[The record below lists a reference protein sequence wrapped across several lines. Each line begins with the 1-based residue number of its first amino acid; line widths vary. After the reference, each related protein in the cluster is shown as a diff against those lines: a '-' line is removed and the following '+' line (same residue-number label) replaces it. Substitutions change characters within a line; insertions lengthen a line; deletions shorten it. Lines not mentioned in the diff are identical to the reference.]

1 VVHELICFSML
12 SYDFFVE
19 LHLTENSREMLHI
32 LIKSQSA
39 WHGMVL
45 YIRRQFNMEID
56 VVVIVA

>member
-1 VVHELICFSML
+1 ML

-32 LIKSQSA
+32 LIKSQCA

-45 YIRRQFNMEID
+45 YIRRPFNMEID

>member
-1 VVHELICFSML
+1 ML